1 MPVRVAQRGFTL
13 FEIVIVIL
21 IIGAISAIA
30 LPQFQSNIARSRLA
44 DAAARFDQVLDK
56 LVRQNMAFAA
66 PTSMQLGAR
75 ETVELAIGG
84 GLTVE
89 QLRALLRPSGQGG
102 GNTIKATERMAARLI
117 APGFN
122 VSPLTAE
129 IQEVTGTDP
138 TVWRWRIEPTSA
150 GKQVIHLVIDAL
162 SSVGGKDAAR
172 STVLDKTIFVEV
184 DTWDARWAWIKD
196 NWAIVSFALLAAAG
210 IVRFIV
216 ARTRPANRPEV

>member
-1 MPVRVAQRGFTL
+1 MTARVAQRGFTL
-13 FEIVIVIL
+13 FEIIIVVL

-30 LPQFQSNIARSRLA
+30 LPQFASYQTRARLG

-56 LVRQNMAFAA
+56 FVRQNMAFAA
-66 PTSMQLGAR
+66 PTSMQLGER
-75 ETVELAIGG
+75 ESVELAIGG
-84 GLTVE
+84 GLTIE

-102 GNTIKATERMAARLI
+102 GDMIKATERMAARLI
-117 APGFN
+117 APGFK

-138 TVWRWRIEPTSA
+138 TIWRWSIESTSA
-150 GKQVIHLVIDAL
+150 GKQVIHLVVDAL

-184 DTWDARWAWIKD
+184 DTWDARWAWTKD
-196 NWAIVSFALLAAAG
+196 NWAIVSFALLAVAG
-210 IVRFIV
+210 LIRFVV
-216 ARTRPANRPEV
+216 ARSRPQSRPEA